1 MDSGQLTVLLLLY
14 TYTEIRAVWQYN
26 YELGVYT
33 SGMHYSGSFASCGPW
48 PFDLLFSNDSRR
60 TQKELK
66 GRRNYKKKKQL
77 LLLAKS
83 FVCVSFLVG
92 RSFAVWYVHKWSI
105 SLRPRSHPKNGR
117 ATTHTHTHIERKSI
131 TKSIYRSSFTQQTN
145 GVYLWMYRWTLS
157 LSLTRFFL
165 FSFCVFGPLNFWRDD
180 GESLRRCTTTTFSW
194 LCPSQLALYTHQH
207 HSLSFL
213 ILISMFYPLMK
224 NPDQLLT
231 RDSQHNP
238 RPIRLLHLLLQNLL
252 IETSIIHQWC
262 ELTQIGE
269 KQLNNPTTF
278 VSFFLSFPHVGA
290 VVIRSDG
297 MAINF

>member
-1 MDSGQLTVLLLLY
+1 MEEPQ
-14 TYTEIRAVWQYN
+14 
-26 YELGVYT
+26 
-33 SGMHYSGSFASCGPW
+33 
-48 PFDLLFSNDSRR
+48 
-60 TQKELK
+60 
-66 GRRNYKKKKQL
+66 
-77 LLLAKS
+77 
-83 FVCVSFLVG
+83 
-92 RSFAVWYVHKWSI
+92 
-105 SLRPRSHPKNGR
+105 
-117 ATTHTHTHIERKSI
+117 HTHTHIERKSI

-157 LSLTRFFL
+157 LSHSI
-165 FSFCVFGPLNFWRDD
+165 FSFFRFVFLDRWTFGGMMESHYVDAPPPHSADCVRPN
-180 GESLRRCTTTTFSW
+180 SPCI
-194 LCPSQLALYTHQH
+194 HQH

-213 ILISMFYPLMK
+213 ILISMLYPLMK

-238 RPIRLLHLLLQNLL
+238 GPIRLLHLLLQNLL

-262 ELTQIGE
+262 ELTQIGG

-290 VVIRSDG
+290 VVVIRSNG